1 MTQPRAAA
9 LTINVI
15 DQYCSQYQKIFPEVR
30 SYEAF
35 KRMLLGIITPSQ
47 RKSLTTIG
55 EIVGLKNSQ
64 SLHNFIS
71 ESPWSYQQLRENRLK
86 LTKEWLK
93 QAAIDIIIDETGDR
107 KKGTHTD
114 YVARQ
119 YLGRLGK
126 VDNGI
131 VSVNIYGV
139 KDGITF
145 PLIFEIY
152 KPKSTLKSD
161 DIYQSKPQIAAKLVT
176 ELVELGFNIRYVLAD
191 SLYGESPTAVLR
203 VLEKL
208 NLQFMVSIRSN
219 HGVWMP
225 DPAKVRQTKWRKFT
239 RTFTTHPPETRY
251 VREVIFG
258 QRGRYTYWDLTTD
271 TKTLPPNSTSYVMTN
286 IPSIKSSEVGNI
298 YGERTWVEYGFRQ
311 CKSELGW
318 SDFRLTKYSDIAR
331 WWEIISCAFLLVSFQ
346 SLPATISESI
356 EPNIVESELKSYLSK
371 HPNWDE
377 HRGWKSALNNL
388 QLLLLPLL
396 AFNLIKPWLTIFGN
410 PLLEQSFNTLI
421 AFVDLCT
428 HAFDSLSLLSVHPF
442 CSD

>member
-9 LTINVI
+9 PTISFI
-15 DQYCSQYQKIFPEVR
+15 DEYCSYYQTTFPEVR

-35 KRMLLGIITPSQ
+35 KRMLMGIVTPSQ

-64 SLHNFIS
+64 SLHNFIT
-71 ESPWSYQQLRENRLK
+71 ESPWSYQQLRANRLK
-86 LTKEWLK
+86 LTKEWLA

-145 PLIFEIY
+145 PLLFEIY

-203 VLEKL
+203 ILEKL

-219 HGVWMP
+219 HGVWLP
-225 DPAKVRQTKWRKFT
+225 ATAKVRQTKWRKFT
-239 RTFTTHPPETRY
+239 RTFAAHSPETRY

-258 QRGRYTYWDLTTD
+258 QRGRYTDWDLTTN
-271 TKTLPPNSTSYVMTN
+271 TETLPPNSTSYVMTN
-286 IPSIKSSEVGNI
+286 IPNIKYSEVGDI

-318 SDFRLTKYSDIAR
+318 SDFRLTKYLDIAR
-331 WWEIISCAFLLVSFQ
+331 WWEIICCAFLLVSFQ
-346 SLPATISESI
+346 SLPATISESTKQKI
-356 EPNIVESELKSYLSK
+356 IKVELKSYLSE
-371 HPNWDE
+371 HPQWDK

-396 AFNLIKPWLTIFGN
+396 AFNLIKPWLTVFGN
-410 PLLEQSFNTLI
+410 LLLEQSFNTLI
-421 AFVDLCT
+421 AYVNLCSC
-428 HAFDSLSLLSVHPF
+428 AFNSS
-442 CSD
+442 

>member
-1 MTQPRAAA
+1 M
-9 LTINVI
+9 
-15 DQYCSQYQKIFPEVR
+15 
-30 SYEAF
+30 
-35 KRMLLGIITPSQ
+35 
-47 RKSLTTIG
+47 
-55 EIVGLKNSQ
+55 
-64 SLHNFIS
+64 
-71 ESPWSYQQLRENRLK
+71 
-86 LTKEWLK
+86 K
-93 QAAIDIIIDETGDR
+93 QAITSGRLRQR

-225 DPAKVRQTKWRKFT
+225 DTAKVRQTKWRKFT
-239 RTFTTHPPETRY
+239 RTFAAHPPETRY

>member
-35 KRMLLGIITPSQ
+35 KRARRVTRPAMLLGIITPSQ

-71 ESPWSYQQLRENRLK
+71 ESPWSYQQLRENRLN

-131 VSVNIYGV
+131 VRAWRVTRHAVNIYGV

-161 DIYQSKPQIAAKLVT
+161 DIYQSKPQIAAKLVK

-225 DPAKVRQTKWRKFT
+225 DTAKVRQTKWRKFT
-239 RTFTTHPPETRY
+239 RTFAAHPPETRY

-318 SDFRLTKYSDIAR
+318 SDFRLTHILHQY
-331 WWEIISCAFLLVSFQ
+331 ISTDFQESQNMRKRACNNIDENSEDHSPVRPINTLHVVRADAQ
-346 SLPATISESI
+346 SL
-356 EPNIVESELKSYLSK
+356 SK
-371 HPNWDE
+371 
-377 HRGWKSALNNL
+377 
-388 QLLLLPLL
+388 
-396 AFNLIKPWLTIFGN
+396 T
-410 PLLEQSFNTLI
+410 
-421 AFVDLCT
+421 
-428 HAFDSLSLLSVHPF
+428 
-442 CSD
+442 

>member
-1 MTQPRAAA
+1 MTQLRAAIP
-9 LTINVI
+9 TISVI

-64 SLHNFIS
+64 SLHNFIT
-71 ESPWSYQQLRENRLK
+71 ESPWSYQQLRSNRLK
-86 LTKEWLK
+86 LTKEWLS
-93 QAAIDIIIDETGDR
+93 QSPIDIIIDETGDR

-152 KPKSTLKSD
+152 KPKATLKSD

-176 ELVELGFNIRYVLAD
+176 ELVEKGFNIRYVLAD
-191 SLYGESPTAVLR
+191 SC
-203 VLEKL
+203 
-208 NLQFMVSIRSN
+208 
-219 HGVWMP
+219 
-225 DPAKVRQTKWRKFT
+225 
-239 RTFTTHPPETRY
+239 
-251 VREVIFG
+251 
-258 QRGRYTYWDLTTD
+258 
-271 TKTLPPNSTSYVMTN
+271 
-286 IPSIKSSEVGNI
+286 SEVGNI
-298 YGERTWVEYGFRQ
+298 YGESTWVEYGFRQ

-318 SDFRLTKYSDIAR
+318 SDFRLTKYLDIAR
-331 WWEIISCAFLLVSFQ
+331 WWEIIFWAFLLVSFQ
-346 SLPATISESI
+346 SLPATISESLAEPLCWGKRYANGTRI
-356 EPNIVESELKSYLSK
+356 EPKIVESELKSYLAK
-371 HPNWDE
+371 HPNWDK
-377 HRGWKSALNNL
+377 HRSWKSALNNL

-396 AFNLIKPWLTIFGN
+396 AFNLIKPWLTIFSN
-410 PLLEQSFNTLI
+410 PLLEQSFSTLI

-428 HAFDSLSLLSVHPF
+428 HAFDSLGLLSVHPF

>member
-1 MTQPRAAA
+1 
-9 LTINVI
+9 
-15 DQYCSQYQKIFPEVR
+15 
-30 SYEAF
+30 
-35 KRMLLGIITPSQ
+35 
-47 RKSLTTIG
+47 
-55 EIVGLKNSQ
+55 
-64 SLHNFIS
+64 
-71 ESPWSYQQLRENRLK
+71 
-86 LTKEWLK
+86 
-93 QAAIDIIIDETGDR
+93 
-107 KKGTHTD
+107 
-114 YVARQ
+114 
-119 YLGRLGK
+119 
-126 VDNGI
+126 
-131 VSVNIYGV
+131 
-139 KDGITF
+139 
-145 PLIFEIY
+145 
-152 KPKSTLKSD
+152 
-161 DIYQSKPQIAAKLVT
+161 
-176 ELVELGFNIRYVLAD
+176 LVELGFNIRYVLVD
-191 SLYGESPTAVLR
+191 SLYGESPSAVLR

-225 DPAKVRQTKWRKFT
+225 DTAKVRQTKWRKFT
-239 RTFTTHPPETRY
+239 RTFAAHPPETRY

-286 IPSIKSSEVGNI
+286 IPSIKSSEVENI

-421 AFVDLCT
+421 SFVDLCS
-428 HAFDSLSLLSVHPF
+428 HAFDSLGLLSIYPF
-442 CSD
+442 CPD